1 MRDLRITRA
10 HLSTVQFCLFILCA
24 VGIWVLFTGQGKN
37 GLDVLPL
44 FWYLVLTLSPP
55 GSLGCFIAMWRVR
68 FGSRNWLAVG
78 GMLTAPQLI
87 VWYYAMR
94 GVLYYL
100 GAVRRPW

>member
-10 HLSTVQFCLFILCA
+10 HLSTIQFCLFILCS
-24 VGIWVLFTGQGKN
+24 VGVWVFFRDEGKN
-37 GLDVLPL
+37 NFDVLPL
-44 FWYLVLTLSPP
+44 VWYLVLTLVPLV
-55 GSLGCFIAMWRVR
+55 SLGCFIAMWSVR
-68 FGSRNWLAVG
+68 CGSRKWLTVG
-78 GMLTAPQLI
+78 GVLTVPQLI